1 MALIPPSSPLPRP
14 PPPPRPPSS
23 SSSSS
28 TSAADP
34 RRRRISRPPADDSVP
49 GVVQCTA
56 ARLRHAVSEP
66 DIGVVST
73 ALLTDPFTTH
83 HQQQHPYR
91 RLAPLGPHRPRMPAP
106 TTAQNGSS
114 TSSSTLLTSMA
125 ARLAKSEA
133 ERERAVRELQIKEAE
148 SEALQAELEWERERR
163 KHGKAKQVA
172 LLEARC
178 QAYQQQIAEMER
190 FLHGHHMIW
199 KQETAVVVGAAD
211 DGDKGEMMDPPAAGL
226 DIRTRVPLPSYRAP
240 FPFDFPRLLAS
251 IRELNVLAGE
261 HVASVTVDG
270 RGTRQLKAPASLP
283 LTLYRNGFILAAGSF
298 RDYRDPAAAA
308 FMRDIAEGYF
318 PYELKP
324 QYPDGVPFEV
334 ADRHDD
340 WYTATGAARFV
351 PFTGKGRRAASGR
364 PSASS
369 SRSLSPTLSSSS
381 ASSSFSETEP
391 PPPPAAAKIVP
402 VHLSTWTPR
411 TSTTSTTTT
420 VASVAVP
427 TRQRSPQPTALVGAR
442 RHQTISSFLAHIPT
456 STVRGGEIIPIRE
469 RIAALLQQHATTAE
483 TEQQQRIFS
492 TPGYDDADANNDITN
507 STVQLRIHTASG
519 TSVLIR
525 ARHGDTVGGVKQVL
539 GTVLGNGGGGQGRWE
554 LRTALQG
561 AGLVF
566 GDQMTLEECGLR
578 GNTTMYASAQKT
590 ME

>member
-34 RRRRISRPPADDSVP
+34 RRRRISRPPADVSVP
-49 GVVQCTA
+49 GGVQCIA

-83 HQQQHPYR
+83 QHQQHPSR

-106 TTAQNGSS
+106 TTAPNGSS

-178 QAYQQQIAEMER
+178 QAYQQQIADMER

-199 KQETAVVVGAAD
+199 KQETAVVAGAAD
-211 DGDKGEMMDPPAAGL
+211 GGDKGEMMDPPAADL
-226 DIRTRVPLPSYRAP
+226 NIRVPLPSYRAP

-369 SRSLSPTLSSSS
+369 SRSVSPTLSSSS

-402 VHLSTWTPR
+402 VHLSTWTP
-411 TSTTSTTTT
+411 TTSTTTT
-420 VASVAVP
+420 TTAASVAVP
-427 TRQRSPQPTALVGAR
+427 TQQSPQPTALVGAR
-442 RHQTISSFLAHIPT
+442 RHQTTLSFLAHIPI
-456 STVRGGEIIPIRE
+456 STVRNGEIIPIRE
-469 RIAALLQQHATTAE
+469 RIAALLQQHAGTAE
-483 TEQQQRIFS
+483 TEKQQRILS
-492 TPGYDDADANNDITN
+492 MPGYDADTNNNDVTN

-525 ARHGDTVGGVKQVL
+525 ARHGDTVGGVKRVL
-539 GTVLGNGGGGQGRWE
+539 GTVLGNSGGGQGRWE